1 VLTVLLLLLLMLYCL
16 LQAAFLLLHRGE
28 EQRFFRLLAWR
39 MALAL
44 TAFSVLILGSYLSWW
59 LHNNAA

>member
-1 VLTVLLLLLLMLYCL
+1 MLYCL